1 MRKLKR
7 SIARANMKAAG
18 IGNINRKRVVQT
30 IEGKVETRSFF
41 SKNWRKWIFGNPH
54 VKKSRK
60 KSRKV

>member
-30 IEGKVETRSFF
+30 LEGRVTKAGMLRL
-41 SKNWRKWIFGNPH
+41 KAP
-54 VKKSRK
+54 
-60 KSRKV
+60 

>member
-30 IEGKVETRSFF
+30 LEGNVETCSFF
-41 SKNWRKWIFGNPH
+41 SKNWRKWVSGNPYT
-54 VKKSRK
+54 KKSRK